1 MARRQWTVFSLLSV
15 FLLSLLLASCTTPAG
30 RSTGQVVDDA
40 TITTQVK
47 ADLLADKE
55 VSGLA
60 VSVETFKGEVVLTG
74 AVENWTQ
81 REKAANIA
89 HKVRGVTGVKNLLK
103 IKTP

>member
-1 MARRQWTVFSLLSV
+1 MARSSHRFLLALSSA
-15 FLLSLLLASCTTPAG
+15 FLLSLLVACTTPAG

-40 TITTQVK
+40 AITTQVK

-74 AVENWTQ
+74 AVDSWAQSN
-81 REKAANIA
+81 KAAQIA
-89 HKVRGVTGVKNLLK
+89 RRVHGVTTVKNLLK
-103 IKTP
+103 IK

>member
-1 MARRQWTVFSLLSV
+1 
-15 FLLSLLLASCTTPAG
+15 
-30 RSTGQVVDDA
+30 
-40 TITTQVK
+40 
-47 ADLLADKE
+47 LLADKE
-55 VSGLA
+55 VSGMA

-81 REKAANIA
+81 REKAAKIA